1 MSIIGIAADH
11 GGFELKEYLKKQLEE
26 NGVSFQDFGAYK
38 LDPTD
43 DYPDM
48 IALLAEAISKGQVQK
63 GIAVC
68 GSGVGASITANK
80 YEGVRAAL
88 ISETYSAHQG
98 VEHDDMNLLCLGG
111 RVAGQAIALEMTNAF
126 IKANYIGGGR
136 FQRRL
141 DKIKALEH
149 KNFKV

>member
-38 LDPTD
+38 LDSTD